1 MFEKLVNIKLVNI
14 KLVNIKL
21 RNGIFPVAVAS
32 LNLCLKETGI
42 DKKSLNYIYLYFPTD
57 PYFP

>member
-1 MFEKLVNIKLVNI
+1 MFE

>member
-1 MFEKLVNIKLVNI
+1 MVE

-32 LNLCLKETGI
+32 LNLSLKETGI
-42 DKKSLNYIYLYFPTD
+42 DKNL
-57 PYFP
+57 